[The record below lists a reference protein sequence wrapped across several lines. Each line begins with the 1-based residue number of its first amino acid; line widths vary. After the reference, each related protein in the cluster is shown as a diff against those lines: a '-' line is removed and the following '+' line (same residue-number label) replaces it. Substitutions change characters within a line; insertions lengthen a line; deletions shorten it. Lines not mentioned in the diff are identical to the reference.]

1 VSDAADAGEQQMLFR
16 YAEDQFLHGHLLS
29 SWIVDYIDLEESLAV
44 GSIAQEDLAHAALL
58 MELAGE
64 DATGRD
70 WFVYERPLAQW
81 WPSRLVA
88 AGERDWPATVLRGLL
103 VASAGL
109 LLSGNL
115 GETGP
120 PRIRQAATTML
131 AEQELHLT
139 HWATWARLLSGDTRT
154 HDQLVKCGTGVLP
167 LAQDLFGAAPGM
179 PAAPVLARMYESF
192 VARLRPVLD
201 AASLDVSLL
210 GTEPTARIA
219 GSEQPEL
226 GRTLGT
232 VRALRVGP
240 DDGVRAVY
248 R

>member
-1 VSDAADAGEQQMLFR
+1 VSNADDIGDPPALRR

-58 MELAGE
+58 IELAGE
-64 DATGRD
+64 DAAGRD
-70 WFVYERPLAQW
+70 RFIYERPLARW
-81 WPSRLVA
+81 WPSRLVV

-109 LLSGNL
+109 LLSRELAGA
-115 GETGP
+115 GP
-120 PRIRQAATTML
+120 PRVGQAAATMR

-139 HWATWARLLSGDTRT
+139 HWAAWVRLLGDDPRTREELRT
-154 HDQLVKCGTGVLP
+154 RASGVLP
-167 LAQDLFGAAPGM
+167 LARDLFGAAPGM
-179 PAAPVLARMYESF
+179 PAAPVRHRLHAALAEQLHPLLDR
-192 VARLRPVLD
+192 AGLD
-201 AASLDVSLL
+201 ASLL
-210 GTEPTARIA
+210 GAQPTARTA
-219 GSEQPEL
+219 GDAQPGL
-226 GRTLGT
+226 ARTLAT